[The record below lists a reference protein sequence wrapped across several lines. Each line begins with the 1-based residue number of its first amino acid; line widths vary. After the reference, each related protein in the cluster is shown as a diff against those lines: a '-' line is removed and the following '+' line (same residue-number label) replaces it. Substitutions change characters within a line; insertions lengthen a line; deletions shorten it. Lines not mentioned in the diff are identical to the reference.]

1 MPETLTEKYQTF
13 QKRLKALNDQAIRLE
28 TQREQ
33 AQQQATLIQEEVVKA
48 VGEASMERL
57 DTEIANVYNELE
69 TLLKEADP
77 LLSEAEHARDSG

>member
-1 MPETLTEKYQTF
+1 MSETLTEKYQTF

-33 AQQQATLIQEEVVKA
+33 AQQQSAAIQADVVKA
-48 VGEASMERL
+48 IGEASMEKL
-57 DTEIANVYNELE
+57 DTEIATVYNELE
-69 TLLKEADP
+69 ALLKEADP

>member
-33 AQQQATLIQEEVVKA
+33 AQQQATAIQEEVVKA
-48 VGEASMERL
+48 IGVASMERL
-57 DTEIANVYNELE
+57 DSEIASVYNELE
-69 TLLKEADP
+69 SLLNEADP